1 MSIETSIAAGI
12 REPAGQPYPY
22 TRVELTEPD
31 WTRFP
36 GWKDVTAEDW
46 ASVQWQRAHCVK
58 NLKQL
63 RELLGDLVDER
74 FYADLERDQTERATM
89 SMLVPPQMLNT
100 MVPHVTPSGPGSLTD
115 AFYADPI
122 RHYML
127 PVFSDRRTDWPS
139 HPHATRDSLH
149 EHDMWVAEGL
159 THRYPTK
166 VLAELLPTCP
176 QYCGHCTRMDLV
188 GNSTPTVEK
197 LKFVAKPNDRLTSTC
212 STTSAVPR
220 RSATSSSP
228 AATWPTCRG
237 RGSRPSS
244 TRCSRSTTSATS
256 GWRPRP

>member
-100 MVPHVTPSGPGSLTD
+100 MVPHVVPSGPGSFTD

-139 HPHATRDSLH
+139 PPARHPRLAARARHVGRRGPHPPLPHQGARRAAADVPAVLRPLH
-149 EHDMWVAEGL
+149 PDGPGRQLHPDRREAQVRGQAE
-159 THRYPTK
+159 RP
-166 VLAELLPTCP
+166 ARP
-176 QYCGHCTRMDLV
+176 
-188 GNSTPTVEK
+188 
-197 LKFVAKPNDRLTSTC
+197 TC

-228 AATWPTCRG
+228 AATSPTCRG
-237 RGSRPSS
+237 RGSSRSS

-256 GWRPRP
+256 GWRPRR